1 MFESKI
7 PVAKKSKLSVKSDTS
22 DLGSQAKLDNQ
33 VISQEVLSEDDHNSD
48 ATMDL
53 ERNTNLSKN
62 RDEIVHTNGAMNSK
76 NVEKKNSSTKLRLT
90 KNKINLEDLELAC
103 SLGKTD
109 TGLRLQEGIISNR
122 TNDVSNQNMLE
133 HSQSSPPMPNNWNL
147 KKLKYSDLNI
157 SPQSLN
163 LGKYHQSKSD

>member
-7 PVAKKSKLSVKSDTS
+7 PVAKKSKLSIKSDTS

-53 ERNTNLSKN
+53 ERNTN
-62 RDEIVHTNGAMNSK
+62 GAMNSK

-103 SLGKTD
+103 SLGKAD

>member
-53 ERNTNLSKN
+53 ERNTN
-62 RDEIVHTNGAMNSK
+62 GAMNSK

-103 SLGKTD
+103 SLGKAD

-147 KKLKYSDLNI
+147 KKLKYSDLNF